1 MTTRLR
7 RSNTGGPGYTRRRR
21 GRGWEYRDA
30 AGERITDVEVIARI
44 NALVIPPAWQHV
56 WIAPYANGH
65 IQAIGVDAAGRKQYQ
80 YHLDWSTRRHTQKFE
95 RVVGFGAALPRA
107 RLRVA
112 EHLAQSGFSKERV
125 LATAFRLLDS
135 GHFRIGGEVYAET
148 NGSFGLATLRRE
160 HVRRERRELVFDY
173 TAKSGLHRVERI
185 GDPQL
190 LDVVSTLL
198 RRRGDVD
205 IPELLA
211 YREGKAW
218 HRISGADINGYL
230 KEVTRQSVSAKDF
243 RTWHGTTMAAVA
255 LTQVPVELKSRTA
268 MARAERQA
276 VVAVSQQLGNTPTVC
291 RASYIDPRVI
301 DAFERNQR
309 ITPAVERAM
318 RTLHADLPD
327 ITDEKAVG
335 TTLTMLASSA
345 PVERAVLKLLTS
357 R

>member
-1 MTTRLR
+1 MTRLR
-7 RSNTGGPGYTRRRR
+7 RSNTSGPGFTRRRR
-21 GRGWEYRDA
+21 GRGWEYRDP
-30 AGERITDVEVIARI
+30 AGNRITDVEVISRI
-44 NALVIPPAWQHV
+44 NALGIPPAWQHV
-56 WIAPYANGH
+56 WISPYANGH

-107 RLRVA
+107 RMRVA
-112 EHLAQSGFSKERV
+112 EHLGEQGYSKDRV
-125 LATAFRLLDS
+125 LATAFRLLDR

-148 NGSFGLATLRRE
+148 NGSFGLATIRRE

-185 GDPQL
+185 GDAQL
-190 LDVVSTLL
+190 LDAVSGLL
-198 RRRGDVD
+198 RRRGDIDV
-205 IPELLA
+205 PELLA
-211 YREGKAW
+211 YRAGRSW
-218 HRISGADINGYL
+218 HHITGSDINAYL
-230 KEVTRQSVSAKDF
+230 KEVTGQNISAKDF

-255 LTQVPVELKSRTA
+255 LTQVPSDLPSKTA
-268 MARAERQA
+268 VARAERQA

-318 RTLHADLPD
+318 RSLRAELPT

-335 TTLTMLASSA
+335 TTLTMLASSP

-357 R
+357 K

>member
-1 MTTRLR
+1 MARLR
-7 RSNTGGPGYTRRRR
+7 RSHPDGPGLTRRRR
-21 GRGWEYRDA
+21 GRGWEYREPTGLRVTDA
-30 AGERITDVEVIARI
+30 EVVARI
-44 NALVIPPAWQHV
+44 NALVIPPAWQRV
-56 WIAPYANGH
+56 WICPYANGH
-65 IQAIGVDAAGRKQYQ
+65 IQATGFDAAGRKQYL
-80 YHLDWSTRRHTQKFE
+80 YHQEWSTRRHTLKFE

-107 RLRVA
+107 RMLVG
-112 EHLAQSGFSKERV
+112 ENLTQQGFSKERV
-125 LATAFRLLDS
+125 LAVAFRLLDR

-160 HVRRERRELVFDY
+160 HVRREKRELVFDY

-190 LDVVSTLL
+190 LDAVSGLL
-198 RRRGDVD
+198 RRRGDIDV
-205 IPELLA
+205 PELLA
-211 YREGKAW
+211 YRTAGGW
-218 HRISGADINGYL
+218 RHITGSDINGYL
-230 KEVTRQSVSAKDF
+230 KDVTGQNISAKDF

-255 LTQVPVELKSRTA
+255 LTRAPTELRSRTA

-309 ITPAVERAM
+309 ITPAVDRAM
-318 RTLHADLPD
+318 RSMRAVLPD
-327 ITDEKAVG
+327 GTDEEAAG
-335 TTLTMLASSA
+335 TALTLVASSP